1 MWPVGFWSQSPHCW
15 VPLGTTVSRYATQEQ
30 LNKPSNV
37 RVVLCNKR
45 GRCRGFVFPVG
56 GEVLHTPVV
65 SRKSVNSRLDKNK
78 AELHCHVLA
87 MLLQMFAEGYGALD
101 QHVKILGNLRRQS
114 VMFQDTQN
122 FSPCHSSNGT
132 NTIGITKLT
141 TNRRWRKAFLGK
153 LADLLHN
160 FLGRRFQPSRR
171 RSSIR
176 TATA

>member
-1 MWPVGFWSQSPHCW
+1 M
-15 VPLGTTVSRYATQEQ
+15 
-30 LNKPSNV
+30 
-37 RVVLCNKR
+37 
-45 GRCRGFVFPVG
+45 
-56 GEVLHTPVV
+56 LHTPVV

-78 AELHCHVLA
+78 TELHCHVLA

-122 FSPCHSSNGT
+122 FSPCNMDSLLAGMGRKDTCHSSNGT
-132 NTIGITKLT
+132 NTIGIAKLT